1 MQNGF
6 LLIRKVHGNRHL
18 MLKLLSVGCFL
29 WTLFGLR
36 KTPWIS
42 MGFLPQTKSRS
53 ETKIQMS
60 KINCGTSG
68 MNGRNGTKKKH
79 ENPGFP
85 VFADQKLQTHLR
97 CAIWSSRFLR
107 FDRAISK
114 DLLTLAIRFTAT
126 VCAPLNWR
134 KTVSV
139 YQKEWIPIPK
149 VILSGN
155 PSENRKK
162 NLTTIHFSSYD
173 DPILSSRKTNLVR
186 SFFERCF
193 GEKKIPATFRG
204 FFFGPIPLHE
214 DKWTTW
220 TLRWNSFQLES
231 LIQ

>member
-18 MLKLLSVGCFL
+18 MPKLLSVGCFL

-79 ENPGFP
+79 ENPEFP

-114 DLLTLAIRFTAT
+114 DLLTLAIRFQAT

-149 VILSGN
+149 VTLSGN
-155 PSENRKK
+155 PSENRKEF
-162 NLTTIHFSSYD
+162 LRRSIFSLRWSNA
-173 DPILSSRKTNLVR
+173 LFTKKHLVR
-186 SFFERCF
+186 SFV
-193 GEKKIPATFRG
+193 GEALWRIKNPSHF
-204 FFFGPIPLHE
+204 
-214 DKWTTW
+214 
-220 TLRWNSFQLES
+220 
-231 LIQ
+231 

>member
-134 KTVSV
+134 KTASV

-149 VILSGN
+149 VTLSGN

-162 NLTTIHFSSYD
+162 NSYD
-173 DPILSSRKTNLVR
+173 DPFFFLRWSNTLFTKNQSRSLLFREALWRKKT
-186 SFFERCF
+186 
-193 GEKKIPATFRG
+193 ATFRG